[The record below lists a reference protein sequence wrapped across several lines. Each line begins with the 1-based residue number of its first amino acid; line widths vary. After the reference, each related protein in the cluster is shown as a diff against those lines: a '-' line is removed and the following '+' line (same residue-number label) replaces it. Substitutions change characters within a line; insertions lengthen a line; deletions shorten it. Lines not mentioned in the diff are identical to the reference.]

1 MSTVDVKAYI
11 HSTVNP
17 VLEPMIAALISERP
31 DDPAVWMHQYLAKK
45 CGLSSGPGDASG
57 DNSTE
62 LRAEINRLK
71 LYIKELESKSGEAKD
86 DDIHTDSEEDDDEA
100 PAELPTFN
108 HLPKNYMSRQRASVS
123 AEVFGA
129 FNKKLAFTPPVYP
142 KTQDQLARLKKIL
155 TNCFM
160 FAALDP
166 KDLESVT
173 LAMQEKILPPN
184 DRIIKQG
191 DAGDC
196 LYVVESGA
204 LQCFKKFGNDP
215 TEKMVKRLEVGDV
228 FGELALLYSV
238 PRAASVQSD
247 GECVVWALDRLTF
260 NHIVKDAA
268 SRRRALYESVL
279 KKVSILEGLD
289 DYDRSKLIDALK
301 VEHFNPGDFIVRQ
314 GDDGEALFILEEG
327 NAYAEKTY
335 EGQAQPKK
343 VFEYKAGDY
352 FGELALLRNEKR
364 AASIVASSKCK
375 CLAIDRRAFKR
386 LLGSIEDIIAKKAT
400 EYDAVNQKFN
410 H

>member
-1 MSTVDVKAYI
+1 MMMISILTLRRTVSTYI
-11 HSTVNP
+11 YIFTF
-17 VLEPMIAALISERP
+17 LEA
-31 DDPAVWMHQYLAKK
+31 
-45 CGLSSGPGDASG
+45 
-57 DNSTE
+57 
-62 LRAEINRLK
+62 
-71 LYIKELESKSGEAKD
+71 
-86 DDIHTDSEEDDDEA
+86 DEA

-123 AEVFGA
+123 AEVFGV

-142 KTQDQLARLKKIL
+142 KTQDQLTRLKKIL
-155 TNCFM
+155 SNGFM

-184 DRIIKQG
+184 NRVIQQG

-204 LQCFKKFGNDP
+204 LQCYKKFGNDP
-215 TEKMVKRLEVGDV
+215 VEKMVKRLEVGDV

-247 GECVVWALDRLTF
+247 GECVVWSLDRQTF

-268 SRRRALYESVL
+268 SKRRALYETVL

-301 VEHFNPGDFIVRQ
+301 PEHYNPGEFIVRQ
-314 GDDGEALFILEEG
+314 GDDGEALFILEDG
-327 NAYAEKTY
+327 IAFAEKTY
-335 EGQAQPKK
+335 EGQGAPKK
-343 VFEYKAGDY
+343 VFEYKSGDY

-364 AASIVASSKCK
+364 AASIVAETKCK
-375 CLAIDRRAFKR
+375 VLAIDRRAFKR
-386 LLGSIEDIIAKKAT
+386 LLGSIEDIIAKKAS
-400 EYDAVNQKFN
+400 EYDAVNKRFN